1 MRMEKNRD
9 KTSWKILPEMQMR
22 TKEQCVAENFLP
34 ARSAAG
40 CKVKAASTLTDRLA
54 GALLLCAWLLL
65 SAFAEPAAPA
75 DSGAP
80 GNIIL
85 TAAQRQK
92 IHTETI
98 KPSSFRRTIET
109 TGTVGF
115 DNDQATTVL
124 APVSGPVS
132 QLMVSL
138 GTKVKAG
145 DVLASV
151 TSADY
156 ATAISAYRK
165 AVVTAKNLRRIAD
178 LTEQLSHNN
187 LSRREVEQSQT
198 DAANA
203 EADREA
209 ALEQLHSLGVD
220 GPTIQAIQENRPVLE
235 RTGIIRSPIA
245 GTVVEKLITPGQLL
259 QAGTT
264 PCFTVADLSRV
275 WVMANLFES
284 DLAYVEKGDPAE
296 IVTVAAPSN
305 LPGTVDYISAIVDP
319 NTRSIG
325 VRVLAKNPKEILKKQ
340 MYVRVL
346 IHSRREKTAS
356 LVPVSAVLRD
366 DENLPFVYLANA
378 DGSYS
383 RRRITLGSR
392 VGDRYETTA
401 GLASGN
407 QVVVEGGLFL
417 QFMQTQ

>member
-1 MRMEKNRD
+1 
-9 KTSWKILPEMQMR
+9 MR
-22 TKEQCVAENFLP
+22 TKEQCVAESFLP
-34 ARSAAG
+34 APSAVG
-40 CKVKAASTLTDRLA
+40 CKVKAANALTDRLA
-54 GALLLCAWLLL
+54 GALLLCAWLL
-65 SAFAEPAAPA
+65 STAYAAPAAPA
-75 DSGAP
+75 DGAKF

-85 TAAQRQK
+85 SGAQRQK

-296 IVTVAAPSN
+296 IVSVAAPSN

-325 VRVLAKNPKEILKKQ
+325 VRVLAKNPKEFLKKQ

-346 IHSRREKTAS
+346 IHSRREKTGS

-383 RRRITLGSR
+383 RRRITLGGR

-401 GLASGN
+401 GLASGS

-417 QFMQTQ
+417 QFLQNQ

>member
-1 MRMEKNRD
+1 MRIID
-9 KTSWKILPEMQMR
+9 KI
-22 TKEQCVAENFLP
+22 VAKNFLP
-34 ARSAAG
+34 APTVLRF
-40 CKVKAASTLTDRLA
+40 KVGAVSVLTDALA
-54 GALLLCAWLLL
+54 GAFLLFELLVAISPHHAAEAA
-65 SAFAEPAAPA
+65 SARAATA
-75 DSGAP
+75 SA
-80 GNIIL
+80 IVL

-92 IHTETI
+92 LHTETI
-98 KPSSFRRTIET
+98 KPSTFRRTIET

-132 QLMVSL
+132 RLVVSL
-138 GTKVKAG
+138 GAKVKVG
-145 DVLASV
+145 DALATVASP
-151 TSADY
+151 DY
-156 ATAISAYRK
+156 ATAISAYSK
-165 AVVTAKNLRRIAD
+165 AVATAKNARRIAD
-178 LTEQLSHNN
+178 LTEQLSHDN
-187 LSRREVEQSQT
+187 LSRREVEQAQT

-209 ALEQLHSLGVD
+209 VLEQLHSLGVD
-220 GPTIQAIQENRPVLE
+220 EPTIRAIQENRPLPN
-235 RTGIIRSPIA
+235 RAGIIRSPIA

-284 DLAYVEKGDPAE
+284 DLAFVQKGDPAE
-296 IVTVAAPSN
+296 VLTSASPIN

-319 NTRSIG
+319 NTRAIG
-325 VRVLAKNPKEILKKQ
+325 VRVAAKNPKDILKKQ

-346 IHSRREKTAS
+346 IRSRREQRGLLA
-356 LVPVSAVLRD
+356 PVSAVLRD

-378 DGSYS
+378 DGSFS
-383 RRRITLGSR
+383 RRRITLASR

-401 GLASGN
+401 GLTAGD

-417 QFMQTQ
+417 QFLQNQ

>member
-1 MRMEKNRD
+1 MEKNRD
-9 KTSWKILPEMQMR
+9 KTSWKILPEMQML

-34 ARSAAG
+34 APSAAG
-40 CKVKAASTLTDRLA
+40 CKVTAASTLADRLA
-54 GALLLCAWLLL
+54 GALLLCAWLLS
-65 SAFAEPAAPA
+65 SAYAAPA
-75 DSGAP
+75 ASADGAKP
-80 GNIIL
+80 GNIVL
-85 TAAQRQK
+85 SAAQRQK

-284 DLAYVEKGDPAE
+284 DLAFVEKGDPAE
-296 IVTVAAPSN
+296 IVSVAAPSN

-346 IHSRREKTAS
+346 IHSRREKTGS

-407 QVVVEGGLFL
+407 QIVVEGGLFL
-417 QFMQTQ
+417 QFLQNQ

>member
-1 MRMEKNRD
+1 MGIIG
-9 KTSWKILPEMQMR
+9 KIAA
-22 TKEQCVAENFLP
+22 KNFLLAP
-34 ARSAAG
+34 SVSHFKIG
-40 CKVKAASTLTDRLA
+40 AASVLTDVLA
-54 GALLLCAWLLL
+54 GALLLFQLLAAV
-65 SAFAEPAAPA
+65 SPSHAAEAAPA
-75 DSGAP
+75 RAAVA
-80 GNIIL
+80 GNIVL

-98 KPSSFRRTIET
+98 KVSTFRRTIEA

-132 QLMVSL
+132 RLLVSL
-138 GTKVKAG
+138 GAKVKVG
-145 DVLASV
+145 DILATVASP
-151 TSADY
+151 DY

-165 AVVTAKNLRRIAD
+165 AVVTAKNARRIAD

-187 LSRREVEQSQT
+187 LSRREVEQAQT

-220 GPTIQAIQENRPVLE
+220 AATIQALQDNRSAPD
-235 RTGIIRSPIA
+235 RAGIIRSPIA

-264 PCFTVADLSRV
+264 PCFTVADLSQV

-284 DLAYVEKGDPAE
+284 DLAFVERGDPAE
-296 IVTVAAPSN
+296 ILTSASPTK

-319 NTRSIG
+319 NTRAIG
-325 VRVLAKNPKEILKKQ
+325 VRVVAKNPKDILKKQ

-346 IHSRREKTAS
+346 IRSRRERTGLLA
-356 LVPVSAVLRD
+356 PVSAMLRD
-366 DENLPFVYLANA
+366 DENLPFVYLANT
-378 DGSYS
+378 DGSFS
-383 RRRITLGSR
+383 RRRVTLGSR

-401 GLASGN
+401 GLTAGD

-417 QFMQTQ
+417 QFLQNQ